1 MVSFIEP
8 VNLEFWFI
16 LTHIESFRSNGSAV
30 NTSTVQL
37 KTFITENPL
46 VTTLL
51 LCKLHSINTTM
62 DGIMIQNSQDLRPNL
77 AGKKSVVRNFF
88 SLKIKLIL
96 FFTDTTL

>member
-1 MVSFIEP
+1 
-8 VNLEFWFI
+8 
-16 LTHIESFRSNGSAV
+16 
-30 NTSTVQL
+30 
-37 KTFITENPL
+37 
-46 VTTLL
+46 
-51 LCKLHSINTTM
+51 M